1 MVQAEPPL
9 LRTVSQWSDS
19 LLCSWCPSIDGTVTQ
34 DKGGQDW
41 WGILAAFCPMLG
53 LPLLWEWAG
62 HREPGKSCVGEGLSC
77 SELLQCCGLSCPG
90 AGHVSGTAAT
100 NSKPGVF
107 PSSPVQ
113 TLVLPNPAGGRA
125 PAEGL
130 EPGVQCPLLP
140 RLLLPSTGSLAQP
153 WLSLAALP
161 RERETSSDHLWLIL
175 GTGSQ

>member
-1 MVQAEPPL
+1 MQAEPPL

-19 LLCSWCPSIDGTVTQ
+19 LLCSWCPSINGTVTQ

-41 WGILAAFCPMLG
+41 WGSLAAFCPMLG

-62 HREPGKSCVGEGLSC
+62 HREPGKSCVGEGPSC

-113 TLVLPNPAGGRA
+113 TLVLPNLPGGRA

-130 EPGVQCPLLP
+130 EPGVQLPLLP